1 MRATVT
7 SHTLQVTRHT
17 SQITSALMAGAWLLM
32 ATGCATN
39 PATGK
44 RELMLVS
51 ESQEIQM
58 GREADADV
66 RKTMGVY
73 DDAAWQKYVTDVG
86 MRLARASH
94 RPNLPWK
101 FTVVDEP
108 AVNAFALPGGF
119 IYITRGILPYLRDEA
134 ELAAVL
140 GHEVGHVDARH
151 GASQASKQ
159 IVAGVGIA
167 LGGVLAPKY
176 KTAFGLAG
184 GGLGLLFLKYG
195 REDELE
201 ADRLGT
207 GYAASAGWDP
217 AGMPGLLDTLAKIDE
232 VGGSSRGVPNWALT
246 HPPAADRVQ
255 KVQES
260 VSAAKAAS
268 PGGTAR
274 NRPQL
279 EERLAGVVFGDS
291 REKGMVRGREF
302 VHPVMRFALTFPQ
315 GWEISNSDDAVTAQP
330 TGDANATIILQ
341 AGAPSGNLQ
350 QTADASMLKAGF
362 QRVDG
367 SSRTINGLPFFIGTY
382 QGVIEKNRA
391 TAEAGF
397 VRLNG
402 RDDVFRILG
411 VAPEAQFSNVRPA
424 ADATI
429 ESFRELSQSE
439 ANAIQNRRIEFVT
452 VRNGDTWVSI
462 AAAGGN
468 VVKPTTL
475 AIINGEAPASQP
487 RPGSRVRTVR

>member
-1 MRATVT
+1 MRA
-7 SHTLQVTRHT
+7 SQVRRHT
-17 SQITSALMAGAWLLM
+17 SRVTSVFAAFAVLGLAA
-32 ATGCATN
+32 CATN

-44 RELMLVS
+44 RELMLIS
-51 ESQEIQM
+51 EAQEIQM

-73 DDAAWQKYVTDVG
+73 EDAAWQAYVTNVG
-86 MRLARASH
+86 MKLAKASH

-119 IYITRGILPYLRDEA
+119 IYITRGILPYLKDEA

-140 GHEVGHVDARH
+140 GHEVAHVTARH
-151 GASQASKQ
+151 SASQISKQ
-159 IVAGVGIA
+159 QAAGLGLA

-176 KTAFGLAG
+176 GTVFEVAG
-184 GGLGLLFLKYG
+184 SGLGLLFLKYG

-201 ADRLGT
+201 SDRLGT
-207 GYAASAGWDP
+207 GYAAASGWDP
-217 AGMPGLLDTLAKIDE
+217 AGMPGLLETLARIDE
-232 VGGSSRGVPNWALT
+232 AGGSTRGVPNWALS
-246 HPPAADRVQ
+246 HPPAADRVE

-260 VSAAKAAS
+260 VAAARTAS
-268 PGGTAR
+268 PSGTAR

-330 TGDANATIILQ
+330 GPEGAAIILQ
-341 AGAPSGNLQ
+341 AGTASGNLQ
-350 QTADASMLKAGF
+350 QTADTSMLKSGF
-362 QRVDG
+362 QRLEG
-367 SSRTINGLPFFIGTY
+367 GARTINGLPFFVGLY
-382 QGVIEKNRA
+382 QGLIENTPA

-397 VRLNG
+397 VRLAG

-411 VAPEAQFSNVRPA
+411 VAAQAQFNNVRPA
-424 ADATI
+424 VDATI
-429 ESFRELSQSE
+429 ASFRELSVSE
-439 ANAIQNRRIEFVT
+439 ANAIQNRRIEFYSVKD
-452 VRNGDTWVSI
+452 GDTWTSL

-468 VVKPTTL
+468 VVKPATL
-475 AIINGEAPASQP
+475 AIINGQPPGSQP
-487 RPGSRVRTVR
+487 RPGSRIRTVR

>member
-1 MRATVT
+1 MRTN
-7 SHTLQVTRHT
+7 QVRRHT
-17 SQITSALMAGAWLLM
+17 SHITRLL
-32 ATGCATN
+32 AAFAVCGLAACATN

-51 ESQEIQM
+51 EAQEIQM

-73 DDAAWQKYVTDVG
+73 DDVAWQAYVTNVG
-86 MRLARASH
+86 MKLARASH

-140 GHEVGHVDARH
+140 GHEVAHVDARH
-151 GASQASKQ
+151 SASQMSKQ
-159 IVAGVGIA
+159 QVAGIGIA

-176 KTAFGLAG
+176 GTVFDVAG

-207 GYAASAGWDP
+207 GYAAATGWDP
-217 AGMPGLLDTLAKIDE
+217 AGMPGLLETLARIDDA
-232 VGGSSRGVPNWALT
+232 GGSTRGVPNWALS
-246 HPPAADRVQ
+246 HPPAADRVE

-260 VSAAKAAS
+260 VAAARTAS

-330 TGDANATIILQ
+330 GPEGAAIILQ
-341 AGAPSGNLQ
+341 AGTATGNLQ
-350 QTADASMLKAGF
+350 QTADTSMSKAGF
-362 QRVDG
+362 QRVEGG
-367 SSRTINGLPFFIGTY
+367 SRSINGLPFFVGIY
-382 QGVIEKNRA
+382 QGLIEKTPA
-391 TAEAGF
+391 VAEAGF
-397 VRLNG
+397 VRLAG
-402 RDDVFRILG
+402 REDVFRILG
-411 VAPEAQFSNVRPA
+411 VAAQAQFNNVRPA
-424 ADATI
+424 IDATI
-429 ESFRELSQSE
+429 ASFRELSANE
-439 ANAIQNRRIEFVT
+439 ASAIQNRRVEFYAVKA
-452 VRNGDTWVSI
+452 GDTWESI
-462 AAAGGN
+462 AAARGN
-468 VVKPTTL
+468 IVKSGTL
-475 AIINGEAPASQP
+475 AIINGQTPASPP
-487 RPGSRVRTVR
+487 RPATRVRTVR

>member
-1 MRATVT
+1 MRKIVILVLTFVA
-7 SHTLQVTRHT
+7 
-17 SQITSALMAGAWLLM
+17 AN
-32 ATGCATN
+32 CATN

-51 ESQEIQM
+51 EAQEIQM

-73 DDAAWQKYVTDVG
+73 DDATWQAYVTTVG
-86 MRLARASH
+86 MKLARASH

-108 AVNAFALPGGF
+108 AVNAFALQGGF
-119 IYITRGILPYLRDEA
+119 IYITRGILPYLKDEA

-151 GASQASKQ
+151 SASQMSKQ
-159 IVAGVGIA
+159 QVAGIGIA

-176 KTAFGLAG
+176 GNVFNVAG
-184 GGLGLLFLKYG
+184 SGLGLLFLKYG
-195 REDELE
+195 RADELE

-207 GYAASAGWDP
+207 GYSAASGWDP
-217 AGMPGLLDTLAKIDE
+217 AGMPGLLETLARIDDA
-232 VGGSSRGVPNWALT
+232 GGSTRGVPNWALS
-246 HPPAADRVQ
+246 HPPEADRLQ

-260 VSAAKAAS
+260 VAAARTAS

-279 EERLAGVVFGDS
+279 EDKLAGVVFGDS

-330 TGDANATIILQ
+330 GGPDSAAIILQ

-350 QTADASMLKAGF
+350 QTADASMLKSGF
-362 QRVDG
+362 QRVEG
-367 SSRTINGLPFFIGTY
+367 SSRTINGLPFFVGIY
-382 QGVIEKNRA
+382 QGLIEKTPA
-391 TAEAGF
+391 SAEAGF

-411 VAPEAQFSNVRPA
+411 AASQAQFNNVRPA
-424 ADATI
+424 VDLTI
-429 ESFRELSQSE
+429 ASFRELSASE
-439 ANAIQNRRIEFVT
+439 ANAIQNRRVEFYAVKA
-452 VRNGDTWVSI
+452 GDTWESI

-468 VVKPTTL
+468 VVKPATL
-475 AIINGEAPASQP
+475 AIINGQAAASQP

>member
-1 MRATVT
+1 MRKIVI
-7 SHTLQVTRHT
+7 LVL
-17 SQITSALMAGAWLLM
+17 ALVAAN
-32 ATGCATN
+32 CATN

-51 ESQEIQM
+51 EAQEIQM

-73 DDAAWQKYVTDVG
+73 DDAAWQAYVTTVG
-86 MRLARASH
+86 MKLARASH

-119 IYITRGILPYLRDEA
+119 IYITRGILPYLKDEA

-151 GASQASKQ
+151 SASQMSKQ
-159 IVAGVGIA
+159 QVAGIGIA

-176 KTAFGLAG
+176 GNVFNVAG
-184 GGLGLLFLKYG
+184 SGLGLLFLKYG
-195 REDELE
+195 RADELE

-207 GYAASAGWDP
+207 GYSAASGWDP
-217 AGMPGLLDTLAKIDE
+217 AGMPGLLETLARIDDA
-232 VGGSSRGVPNWALT
+232 GGSTRGVPNWALS
-246 HPPAADRVQ
+246 HPPAADRLQ

-260 VSAAKAAS
+260 VAAARTAS

-279 EERLAGVVFGDS
+279 EDKLAGVVVGDS

-315 GWEISNSDDAVTAQP
+315 TWEISNSDDAVTAQP
-330 TGDANATIILQ
+330 GGPDSAAIILQ

-350 QTADASMLKAGF
+350 QTADASMLKSGF
-362 QRVDG
+362 QRVEG
-367 SSRTINGLPFFIGTY
+367 SSRTINGLPFFVGIY
-382 QGVIEKNRA
+382 QGLIEKTPA
-391 TAEAGF
+391 SAEAGF

-411 VAPEAQFSNVRPA
+411 AASQAQFNNVRPA
-424 ADATI
+424 VDATI
-429 ESFRELSQSE
+429 ASFRELSVSE
-439 ANAIQNRRIEFVT
+439 ANAIQNRHIEFYS
-452 VRNGDTWVSI
+452 VRNGETWASL

-468 VVKPTTL
+468 EVKPATL
-475 AIINGEAPASQP
+475 AIINGQAAASRP

>member
-1 MRATVT
+1 MRKIAV
-7 SHTLQVTRHT
+7 
-17 SQITSALMAGAWLLM
+17 LLV
-32 ATGCATN
+32 AIVVTGCATN

-51 ESQEIQM
+51 EAQEIQM

-73 DDAAWQKYVTDVG
+73 TDAAWQAYVTNVG
-86 MRLARASH
+86 MKLAKASH

-151 GASQASKQ
+151 SASQMSKQ
-159 IVAGVGIA
+159 QVAGGLLAVGGA
-167 LGGVLAPKY
+167 LAPKY
-176 KTAFGLAG
+176 GTVFDVAG

-207 GYAASAGWDP
+207 GYSAASGWDP
-217 AGMPGLLDTLAKIDE
+217 AGMPGLLETLARIDDA
-232 VGGSSRGVPNWALT
+232 GGSTRGVPNWALS

-260 VSAAKAAS
+260 VTAARTAS
-268 PGGTAR
+268 PSGAAR

-279 EERLAGVVFGDS
+279 EERLAGIVFGDS

-330 TGDANATIILQ
+330 GPDGAAIILQ
-341 AGAPSGNLQ
+341 AGMATGSLQ
-350 QTADASMLKAGF
+350 QSADTSMLKVGF

-367 SSRTINGLPFFIGTY
+367 ANRTINGLLFFVGTY
-382 QGVIEKNRA
+382 RGQIEKTPA
-391 TAEAGF
+391 AAQAGF
-397 VRLNG
+397 VKLASSEE
-402 RDDVFRILG
+402 VFRVMG
-411 VAPEAQFSNVRPA
+411 VSAEAQFNNVRPA
-424 ADATI
+424 VDATI
-429 ESFRELSQSE
+429 ASFRELSLSE
-439 ANAIQNRRIEFVT
+439 ANAIQNRRVEFYA
-452 VRNGDTWVSI
+452 VRAGDTWESI

-468 VVKPTTL
+468 VVKPATL
-475 AIINGEAPASQP
+475 AIINGQAVSTPP

>member
-1 MRATVT
+1 MKRNTG
-7 SHTLQVTRHT
+7 
-17 SQITSALMAGAWLLM
+17 AGAGLAVTLV
-32 ATGCATN
+32 ALVVAAACATN

-51 ESQEIQM
+51 EAQEIQM
-58 GREADADV
+58 GRDADVDV

-73 DDAAWQKYVTDVG
+73 NDASWQKYVTDVG

-151 GASQASKQ
+151 SASQISKQ
-159 IVAGVGIA
+159 QVAGIGLA
-167 LGGVLAPKY
+167 LGSVLAPKY
-176 KTAFGLAG
+176 SDAFGLAG
-184 GGLGLLFLKYG
+184 SGLGLLFLKYG

-207 GYAASAGWDP
+207 GYAARSGWDP
-217 AGMPGLLDTLAKIDE
+217 GGMPGLLETLARMDDAT
-232 VGGSSRGVPNWALT
+232 GSSRGVPNWALT
-246 HPPAADRVQ
+246 HPPAADRVE

-260 VSAAKAAS
+260 VTAARAAS

-274 NRPQL
+274 NRPQFEDHL
-279 EERLAGVVFGDS
+279 PGVVFGDS

-302 VHPVMRFALTFPQ
+302 VHPVLRFALTFPQ
-315 GWEISNSDDAVTAQP
+315 GWQISNSDDAVTAQP
-330 TGDANATIILQ
+330 TGSDGGAAIILQ
-341 AGAPSGNLQ
+341 GGTSNVSLQ
-350 QTADASMLKAGF
+350 QTADASMAKNGF

-367 SSRTINGLPFFIGTY
+367 GSRTINGLPFFVGTY
-382 QGVIEKNRA
+382 QGQIEN
-391 TAEAGF
+391 TLVGAEAGF
-397 VRLNG
+397 VSVNG
-402 RDDVFRILG
+402 PDVYRIFG
-411 VAPEAQFSNVRPA
+411 IAEQSKFNDVRPA

-429 ESFRELSQSE
+429 ASFRELSASE
-439 ANAIQNRRIEFVT
+439 ANAIQNRKVEFVS
-452 VRNGDTWVSI
+452 VKSGDTWASL

-468 VVKPTTL
+468 VVKPATL
-475 AIINGEAPASQP
+475 AIINGMDPGTQP